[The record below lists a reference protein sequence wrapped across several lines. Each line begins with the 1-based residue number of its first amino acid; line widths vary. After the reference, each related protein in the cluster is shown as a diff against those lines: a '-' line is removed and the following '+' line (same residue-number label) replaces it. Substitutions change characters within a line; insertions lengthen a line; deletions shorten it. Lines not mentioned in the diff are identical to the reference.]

1 MVGLTTSQSR
11 GLEAQ
16 SKQLGLRGINQN
28 DRVVNFRNKVSSKSP
43 PLPQQHQYPARKYL
57 ESLHGVKYYRK
68 DNNRGDIRYIPKN
81 LKNTLK

>member
-11 GLEAQ
+11 GLDAQ
-16 SKQLGLRGINQN
+16 FKQLY
-28 DRVVNFRNKVSSKSP
+28 RVNSNRTP
-43 PLPQQHQYPARKYL
+43 TIHRKYL

>member
-28 DRVVNFRNKVSSKSP
+28 DSVVYTTNKASP
-43 PLPQQHQYPARKYL
+43 
-57 ESLHGVKYYRK
+57 
-68 DNNRGDIRYIPKN
+68 
-81 LKNTLK
+81 T